1 MGCSSCSSS
10 SGGVPTGCGDKGHCS
25 SGGCNKKNSYD
36 WIASREIFDPSMYK
50 FVEVSFKKGSVKDF
64 FINDNPYDFITGDM
78 VVVETSSGY
87 DIGQITLSGELVRLQ
102 MKKKRM
108 SEDRILHKII
118 RKANERDL
126 EKLQEARD
134 MEKPTMVKARVIA
147 RTLGLDMKIGD
158 VIYQADKKKATF
170 YYTAEGRVDFRQL
183 VKDYAYS
190 FKIKIEMKQIG
201 ARQESGLIGGIGSCG
216 RELCCSTWLSDFKS
230 VNTSA
235 ARYQNI
241 AINQTKLS
249 GQCGRLKCCLNY
261 ELDTYLD
268 ALEDFPE
275 DADTLRTKAGKLV
288 LIKTDI
294 FKGMLYYAYENN
306 DKMRG
311 QIVALTTSHAKE
323 VRQLNQKNVLPDQLT
338 SDTVVPNVPVE
349 TNENVFV
356 EEEHEYE
363 DVTGLIELKNEPR
376 KNKNRNNKKG
386 QSNSAPS
393 NNSGRTHAQ
402 QGKQQPNREHNPT
415 NKENTNTPNKGQA
428 PANKDNPNHQN
439 KGQEQANRNNPNAQ
453 NRSQNSPVKGQTP
466 QQNKGNHPVN
476 KAQKPQ
482 LPTEDG
488 GNHSAAVPNNNP
500 TANNNQNPS
509 QTEDTNNIKKPNKRR
524 FFKKKN
530 PKKD

>member
-1 MGCSSCSSS
+1 MGCSSCSVS
-10 SGGVPTGCGDKGHCS
+10 SGGVPVGCGDKGHCT
-25 SGGCNKKNSYD
+25 SGSCNKNNSYD
-36 WIASREIFDPSMYK
+36 WIAARDVFDPSMYHC
-50 FVEVSFKKGSVKDF
+50 VEVSFKKGSVKDF
-64 FINDNPYDFITGDM
+64 FINDNPYEFITGDM

-87 DIGQITLSGELVRLQ
+87 DIGRITLSGELVRLQ

-108 SEDRILHKII
+108 SEDRVIHKII

-126 EKLQEARD
+126 EKLDEARAL
-134 MEKPTMVKARVIA
+134 EKPTMVKARVIA

-170 YYTAEGRVDFRQL
+170 YYTADGRVDFRQL
-183 VKDYAYS
+183 VKDYAYE

-241 AINQTKLS
+241 AINQSKLS

-275 DADTLRTKAGKLV
+275 DADTLKTKAGKLV

-311 QIVALTTSHAKE
+311 TIVALTTQHAKE
-323 VRQLNQKNVLPDQLT
+323 VRLLNKQNVFPEQLT
-338 SDTVVPNVPVE
+338 SDSVAPAIPREGQDDEDNV
-349 TNENVFV
+349 
-356 EEEHEYE
+356 EHDYE

-376 KNKNRNNKKG
+376 RNKKKSSGANKKNRGGDNRSQQARSQQGRPQQSRSQDRNAAQQNNDSSAPAGKRDERTTDNKPAPRKKPDNAQGSPEASGSQSSGPNTDKNQPSGHQKKKRYFNKNRN
-386 QSNSAPS
+386 
-393 NNSGRTHAQ
+393 
-402 QGKQQPNREHNPT
+402 
-415 NKENTNTPNKGQA
+415 
-428 PANKDNPNHQN
+428 
-439 KGQEQANRNNPNAQ
+439 
-453 NRSQNSPVKGQTP
+453 
-466 QQNKGNHPVN
+466 
-476 KAQKPQ
+476 
-482 LPTEDG
+482 
-488 GNHSAAVPNNNP
+488 
-500 TANNNQNPS
+500 
-509 QTEDTNNIKKPNKRR
+509 
-524 FFKKKN
+524 